1 MGAQWLERNM
11 ALFVKHMVTLAA
23 NPRSS
28 QTHID
33 AVYARKCI
41 VFIMSS
47 SVQGMLGEKAQ
58 VNAAKELAKVI
69 AKEMEVMSEFYMFE
83 VVWSLIPKQPQI
95 CESEDSWGINNDM
108 SGHVILFV
116 LYS

>member
-69 AKEMEVMSEFYMFE
+69 AKEMEVMSEFSMFE
-83 VVWSLIPKQPQI
+83 FYLKF
-95 CESEDSWGINNDM
+95 DSNTPSNIVDIM
-108 SGHVILFV
+108 SGCKMKTMSHRIDVHQ
-116 LYS
+116 S